1 MFKAG
6 DFVVYGS
13 NGVCRV
19 QKVGTLDSP
28 GVPKDR
34 LYYTL
39 IPCYIKGSTIFTP
52 VDNQKVIIRLVL
64 TREEALQLID
74 EISCIDMLW
83 YKEAFRSCDCRE
95 LVKIIKTIYLRKQ
108 SRIAEGKKVTTQDDK
123 YFHMAEDAL
132 YGELAVALGFTRE
145 ETKKFVIDRVK
156 QLEVQ
161 EG

>member
-39 IPCYIKGSTIFTP
+39 IPC
-52 VDNQKVIIRLVL
+52 
-64 TREEALQLID
+64 
-74 EISCIDMLW
+74 
-83 YKEAFRSCDCRE
+83 
-95 LVKIIKTIYLRKQ
+95 
-108 SRIAEGKKVTTQDDK
+108 
-123 YFHMAEDAL
+123 
-132 YGELAVALGFTRE
+132 
-145 ETKKFVIDRVK
+145 
-156 QLEVQ
+156 
-161 EG
+161 

>member
-39 IPCYIKGSTIFTP
+39 IPYYIKGSTIFTP
-52 VDNQKVIIRLVL
+52 VDNQKVIIRPVL
-64 TREEALQLID
+64 TREEALKLID
-74 EISCIDMLW
+74 EISGIDMLW
-83 YKEAFRSCDCRE
+83 IGDEKKRELQYKEAFRSCDCR
-95 LVKIIKTIYLRKQ
+95 
-108 SRIAEGKKVTTQDDK
+108 
-123 YFHMAEDAL
+123 
-132 YGELAVALGFTRE
+132 
-145 ETKKFVIDRVK
+145 
-156 QLEVQ
+156 
-161 EG
+161 